1 MVYLIISSVCF
12 LAGLIIITWLH
23 SQYQLDIVVEPGEAP
38 NPSTLL
44 TCTCGTGAGRASAP
58 LISVCV
64 PARNEARNIGRC
76 VEALLVQTYPNFEI
90 IVLDDRSIDATG
102 EILRDLVSIH
112 RYAATRP
119 SVSQNDILK
128 VINGSDLP
136 PGWAGKPHALTQAVA
151 AACGEWLCF
160 VDADTFV
167 TPDALASVYTK
178 AIETQ
183 ADLFTI
189 MTRQIMLTFW
199 ERTVLP
205 LVMMALSV
213 GFSPRKV
220 NDPKRKDAIA
230 NGQFIFIKRD
240 VYKAVGGHAAI
251 KGSIVED
258 KDLAVLVKGKGYR
271 LVVADGRKVA
281 STRMYTSLAEMWE
294 GWTKNIYLGLRGN
307 RDLLLLGAFGAFLA
321 FTAAL
326 LLPLWVVGGV
336 ALMVASLGLEGSV
349 VLVEA
354 LALWG
359 YLVYWRILASRGMG
373 IPIWYAL
380 TTPIGAGVF
389 AAMMLTSA
397 WNVLSGK
404 GVTWKGRTYSQ

>member
-1 MVYLIISSVCF
+1 MLHIIISSVAF
-12 LAGLIIITWLH
+12 LAGLIIVTWMH
-23 SQYQLDIVVEPGEAP
+23 NQYQLDIVVEPSP
-38 NPSTLL
+38 LL
-44 TCTCGTGAGRASAP
+44 DETP

-64 PARNEARNIGRC
+64 PARNEERNIGRC
-76 VEALLVQTYPNFEI
+76 VEALLAQTYPKFEV
-90 IVLDDRSIDATG
+90 IVLDDRSTNSTP
-102 EILRDLVSIH
+102 EILR
-112 RYAATRP
+112 RYAA
-119 SVSQNDILK
+119 QNDILK
-128 VINGSDLP
+128 IVDGSELP
-136 PGWAGKPHALTQAVA
+136 PSWAGKPHALTQAATVA
-151 AACGEWLCF
+151 HGEWLCF

-167 TPDALASVYTK
+167 TPDALGAVYAK
-178 AIETQ
+178 AIEIK

-199 ERTVLP
+199 ERAVLP
-205 LVMMALSV
+205 LVMLALSV

-230 NGQFIFIKRD
+230 NGQFIFIKRS
-240 VYKAVGGHAAI
+240 VYEAVGGHKAI

-294 GWTKNIYLGLRGN
+294 GWTKNIYLGLRDDRG
-307 RDLLLLGAFGAFLA
+307 LLLLGVFGAFLA

-326 LLPLWVVGGV
+326 LLPAWVIWGV
-336 ALMVASLGLEGSV
+336 ALTAAGSGLEGSI
-349 VLVEA
+349 VLIEA
-354 LALWG
+354 VLLWV
-359 YLVYWRILASRGMG
+359 YLLSWRVLASRGMG
-373 IPIWYAL
+373 ISAWYAL
-380 TTPIGAGVF
+380 TTPLGAGLF

-404 GVTWKGRTYSQ
+404 GVTWKGRTYSAH